1 MLQGTHITLRPM
13 EKSDLPRLWEFA
25 QDLDLGLLTG
35 ADGRPISHA
44 VVDVTFEGTLP
55 AIASTRNGGP
65 GGMSMPFA
73 GPSMPMA
80 SSSAG
85 SSWRPFTGGTGRQN
99 WPYGSATLFRAAAA
113 LDSMPC
119 SWPWPTH
126 FVPWA
131 CTV

>member
-35 ADGRPISHA
+35 
-44 VVDVTFEGTLP
+44 